1 MWSPLFYSNEPTS
14 LAHENFLHIY
24 FHRIIVSD
32 ISAYIATERLYR
44 RRVNSRVSLYY
55 YRSMQISLYFVL
67 FLFFFFFFFIFF
79 FLKDASEFHSLTRVK
94 SGTIRKYVRNFFSK
108 FCQEATGKKRPLP
121 TGHSSLYTRA
131 EYTHTHTHTRWLE
144 LNRGTDTSWPS
155 IQFDS
160 PLDRRYQF
168 RDTGNGDT
176 VRVGRIDGRERRSG
190 MGWNGGRGAGE
201 QYRIDLFFFLNEVFF
216 NGVNFITLSI
226 Y

>member
-1 MWSPLFYSNEPTS
+1 
-14 LAHENFLHIY
+14 
-24 FHRIIVSD
+24 
-32 ISAYIATERLYR
+32 
-44 RRVNSRVSLYY
+44 
-55 YRSMQISLYFVL
+55 MQISLLFRSFPL
-67 FLFFFFFFFIFF
+67 FLFFFFY
-79 FLKDASEFHSLTRVK
+79 FLFSQRCQRISRVNAWVK
-94 SGTIRKYVRNFFSK
+94 SGTIRKYVCNFFSK

-121 TGHSSLYTRA
+121 TGHSRLYTRA
-131 EYTHTHTHTRWLE
+131 EYTHTHIRWLE

>member
-1 MWSPLFYSNEPTS
+1 MERY
-14 LAHENFLHIY
+14 ENTC
-24 FHRIIVSD
+24 V
-32 ISAYIATERLYR
+32 ISFRSFAKK
-44 RRVNSRVSLYY
+44 RRVRNGR
-55 YRSMQISLYFVL
+55 YRLDIPG
-67 FLFFFFFFFIFF
+67 FIR
-79 FLKDASEFHSLTRVK
+79 A
-94 SGTIRKYVRNFFSK
+94 RNI
-108 FCQEATGKKRPLP
+108 
-121 TGHSSLYTRA
+121 
-131 EYTHTHTHTRWLE
+131 HTHTHTRWLE